1 MKKNLEQAPDL
12 EQLAGQP
19 FQILDEKSKS
29 RPCKT
34 LASLNLESGTTFFTK
49 KEIKREKNKLRQ
61 SPTTTVPSTI
71 VPCTKRGIYPS
82 DRRMYPRTTG
92 IKLDLCICT
101 IPTVGFYRKHGEVS
115 LSLFITIY

>member
-19 FQILDEKSKS
+19 FQILDKKSKS

-49 KEIKREKNKLRQ
+49 KGIKREKNKSRQ

-71 VPCTKRGIYPS
+71 VPCKKRGIYPS
-82 DRRMYPRTTG
+82 DRRIYPRTTG
-92 IKLDLCICT
+92 IKLD
-101 IPTVGFYRKHGEVS
+101 
-115 LSLFITIY
+115 